1 MMNRTFDI
9 KTKRGKNLEEIR
21 KKILVSDKVRDFNY
35 ILDKMTELDLMKT
48 IILNEHQGL
57 CLEYIQ
63 KPREVDLTDAPQR
76 FSKLVNTDQINKKII
91 QEYFSKLLSE
101 DVLIGHDEFLFRK
114 LDDSIKED
122 IMINLAKNI
131 AEKC

>member
-1 MMNRTFDI
+1 MNRTFDI